1 MVNFRKRTTSS
12 FGISI
17 GTGLMLESLFNP
29 THLRFDPTR
38 QVPNVV
44 NHDLYKYHF
53 INMITIVRNI
63 IQAFEVKIDPMVI
76 LSDRNM
82 LDTFIEEIHTLYSL
96 YSGSKITL
104 VLYYNDVVK
113 ISGIYNKGK
122 ERPETQP
129 LILNKAIQNFL
140 VKSNLKVVIPKQVN
154 VLEKILTLPRLNSNE
169 RMLLTTNIPCDMC
182 SPNEISMIDTH
193 TGLLY
198 GRDLF
203 YKKYNPLGTKDMSNI
218 PFNEKLLYIIGDK
231 NLSMISTTI
240 FRAYIQE
247 YSISNKWNYLTGP
260 FAVQRAIDSNKELKE
275 LCKNFKSL
283 Y

>member
-1 MVNFRKRTTSS
+1 MVNFNKRTTSS

-17 GTGLMLESLFNP
+17 GTGLMLESLFSP

-38 QVPNVV
+38 QVPNIV

-63 IQAFEVKIDPMVI
+63 IQAFEVKIDPKVI

-82 LDTFIEEIHTLYSL
+82 IDTFIEEIHTLYSL

-104 VLYYNDVVK
+104 VLYYNDIVK
-113 ISGIYNKGK
+113 TSSIYNKGK

-154 VLEKILTLPRLNSNE
+154 VLEKILTLPKLNSNE

-182 SPNEISMIDTH
+182 SPNEISVIDTH

-198 GRDLF
+198 GKDLF

-260 FAVQRAIDSNKELKE
+260 FAIQKAIDSNKELKE
-275 LCKNFKSL
+275 LCRNFKSL